1 MFTDVMAETAV
12 ILLDKFI
19 KYPTIVDAQ
28 YAAMFPIISK
38 IGDWFKELVHWFPP
52 SYPPSPVSKE
62 FLPKAK

>member
-38 IGDWFKELVHWFPP
+38 IGDWFKELVH
-52 SYPPSPVSKE
+52 
-62 FLPKAK
+62 